1 MLTMPVSGKLYDKIG
16 PRMPAIIGLVITAF
30 STLWLQYMDVT
41 TSFDQFRWV
50 MFIRGM
56 GMGLAMMPIMTYA
69 LAAVPQKL
77 TAQASSLMNITRTV
91 FASLGIA
98 IFATL
103 LDGFHKTNLGT
114 MVQIV
119 TPDSMEATKIL
130 SAIQVTLMQAGQTF
144 DAARQMAITLLYQVI
159 DQQAYVM
166 AFQTDYFISAVVVF
180 IGLIPALFLPH
191 GRAKHAV
198 TPVDM
203 SI

>member
-1 MLTMPVSGKLYDKIG
+1 
-16 PRMPAIIGLVITAF
+16 
-30 STLWLQYMDVT
+30 
-41 TSFDQFRWV
+41 
-50 MFIRGM
+50 
-56 GMGLAMMPIMTYA
+56 
-69 LAAVPQKL
+69 
-77 TAQASSLMNITRTV
+77 
-91 FASLGIA
+91 
-98 IFATL
+98 
-103 LDGFHKTNLGT
+103 
-114 MVQIV
+114 
-119 TPDSMEATKIL
+119 L